1 MATIVIGDDHRLF
14 ADALGTVLTQQGF
27 TVLAVEPA
35 LAATI
40 AAVALT
46 HPDLCLLDRHFA
58 DGEGTRA
65 IADVRR
71 AGGGATKVIM
81 LTADHDPEGM
91 GFAMASGAAGYVHKS
106 CGLAALV
113 AAIRRAY
120 AGDQVELL
128 SPPPGRR
135 APLGRDMDA
144 VRLASFLT
152 QRERQCLALLADGY
166 GTAAMAQRLG
176 VSAATVRTHVQAVLT
191 KLGVHSRL
199 QAASLAV
206 QNSLVDSADLLE

>member
-1 MATIVIGDDHRLF
+1 MATLVIGDDHRLF
-14 ADALGTVLTQQGF
+14 ADALGTVLIQQGF
-27 TVLAVEPA
+27 TVLAIEAA
-35 LAATI
+35 LATTI
-40 AAVALT
+40 AAVAQT
-46 HPDLCLLDRHFA
+46 RPDLCLLDRHFA

-71 AGGGATKVIM
+71 AGGGVTKVIM

-120 AGDQVELL
+120 AGDAVELL
-128 SPPPGRR
+128 SPPPVRR
-135 APLGRDMDA
+135 APHGRDMD
-144 VRLASFLT
+144 VIRLASFLT
-152 QRERQCLALLADGY
+152 HRERQCLALLADGY

-176 VSAATVRTHVQAVLT
+176 VSTATVRTHVQAVLT

-206 QNSLVDSADLLE
+206 QNSLVDSVDLAE